1 VMLVTAVFAGL
12 LIHDRSRLSSQS
24 AALPI
29 NMPPRPAN
37 GAPVLTQAETVP
49 AAGAPATAMRPP
61 AQAEPAHVAEAPAT
75 TMRPQSVHVGGPV
88 TAQAETVPAAGP
100 PATTMRPQS
109 IQVGGPVP
117 AQAETVPV
125 AEPPATAMRPHSV
138 QVIPP
143 SVPQTPVIQAVP
155 ERRKDQPVSR
165 VDVAIMAGGV
175 CLSGEVVGL
184 DPNGDNFL
192 SVRSGPGGQPYREI
206 DRLFSSDA
214 VRVCDRKA
222 PWFAVVYSTRK
233 PQESCDI
240 GSKGTRRPYMGPCQ
254 YGWVHSRYIK
264 VNATDNSGGR

>member
-1 VMLVTAVFAGL
+1 MLSLEPAHKRFRRINLNLSCGRHRSERAMWRITVVMLVTAVFAGL

-75 TMRPQSVHVGGPV
+75 TMRPQSVH
-88 TAQAETVPAAGP
+88 
-100 PATTMRPQS
+100 
-109 IQVGGPVP
+109 VGGPVP

-240 GSKGTRRPYMGPCQ
+240 GSKGT
-254 YGWVHSRYIK
+254 
-264 VNATDNSGGR
+264 

>member
-37 GAPVLTQAETVP
+37 GAPVLAQAKTVP
-49 AAGAPATAMRPP
+49 AAEAPATTMRRP
-61 AQAEPAHVAEAPAT
+61 AQAETAYVAEAPAT
-75 TMRPQSVHVGGPV
+75 TMRPQSV
-88 TAQAETVPAAGP
+88 
-100 PATTMRPQS
+100 
-109 IQVGGPVP
+109 QVGGPVP
-117 AQAETVPV
+117 AQTETVPA
-125 AEPPATAMRPHSV
+125 AEPPATTMRPHSV

-143 SVPQTPVIQAVP
+143 SVPQTPVVQAAP

-175 CLSGEVVGL
+175 CSSGEVVGL

-192 SVRSGPGGQPYREI
+192 SVRSGPGGPPYREI

>member
-1 VMLVTAVFAGL
+1 VMLVTAIFAGL

-37 GAPVLTQAETVP
+37 GAPVLAQAKTVP
-49 AAGAPATAMRPP
+49 A
-61 AQAEPAHVAEAPAT
+61 AEAPAT
-75 TMRPQSVHVGGPV
+75 TMRPQSVQVGGQV
-88 TAQAETVPAAGP
+88 LAQAKTVPAAEA

-109 IQVGGPVP
+109 VQVGGPVP
-117 AQAETVPV
+117 AQAETVPA
-125 AEPPATAMRPHSV
+125 AEAPATTMRPHSV

-143 SVPQTPVIQAVP
+143 SVPQTPVVQAVP

-175 CLSGEVVGL
+175 CSSGEVVGL
-184 DPNGDNFL
+184 DPYGDNFL
-192 SVRSGPGGQPYREI
+192 SVRSGPGGPPYREI

-240 GSKGTRRPYMGPCQ
+240 GAKGTRRPYMGPCQ

-264 VNATDNSGGR
+264 VNATENSGGR